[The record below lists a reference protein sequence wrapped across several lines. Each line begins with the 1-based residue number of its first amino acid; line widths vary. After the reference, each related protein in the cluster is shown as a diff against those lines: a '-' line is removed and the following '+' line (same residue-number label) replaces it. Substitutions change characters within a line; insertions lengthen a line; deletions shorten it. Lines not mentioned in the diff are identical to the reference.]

1 MSKTMDESTSRTAE
15 AQRLRDG
22 VLKELAALKLLGMRV
37 TDRCFSNVRE
47 YKDLKGL
54 LHMSVTEA
62 TDFFLD
68 VQDV

>member
-1 MSKTMDESTSRTAE
+1 MIGSRTVQ

-22 VLKELAALKLLGMRV
+22 VLKELEELKMLGMRV
-37 TDRCFSNVRE
+37 TDRCLSNVRE

>member
-1 MSKTMDESTSRTAE
+1 MTEGRTVE

-22 VLKELAALKLLGMRV
+22 VLKELAGLKMLGMRA

-47 YKDLKGL
+47 YKDFKGL

>member
-1 MSKTMDESTSRTAE
+1 MIESRTVQ

-22 VLKELAALKLLGMRV
+22 VLKELAALKMLGMRV
-37 TDRCFSNVRE
+37 TDRCLSNVRE

-62 TDFFLD
+62 TDFFID

>member
-1 MSKTMDESTSRTAE
+1 MTESRTAE

-37 TDRCFSNVRE
+37 TDRCFSKVRE

>member
-1 MSKTMDESTSRTAE
+1 MIESRTME

-22 VLKELAALKLLGMRV
+22 VLKELAELKMLGMRV
-37 TDRCFSNVRE
+37 TDRCLSNVRE